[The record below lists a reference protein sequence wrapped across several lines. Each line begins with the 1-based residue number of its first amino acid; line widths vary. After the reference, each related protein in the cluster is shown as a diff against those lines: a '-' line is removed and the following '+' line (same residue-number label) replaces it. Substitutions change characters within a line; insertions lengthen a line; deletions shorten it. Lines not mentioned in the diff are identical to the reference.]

1 MKLVVMIPAYNE
13 KETIGRVIKEI
24 PRKIQGIDSV
34 EILVINDGSTDG
46 TVEVARE
53 AGADKIL
60 SHKANLG
67 LGVAF
72 RDGIEYAL
80 NMGADIIVNIDAD
93 KQYNA
98 KEIPKLI
105 IPIVENR
112 ADIVL
117 GWRDTSNLEFM
128 PFSKKMGN
136 KVATWVTRRIS
147 GLSIRDSQTGF
158 RAFSQEASL
167 RMNLSGR
174 YTYVQEILIQAKNKD
189 LRIEEVPVE
198 FKERKGDSRLIY
210 SLFSYAKE
218 AGGIIIKS
226 YRDYAPLKVFSYIG
240 TVFIIVGTIF
250 ASRVLIHFLKTGM
263 VSGRIPSAVLASM
276 LITLGF
282 LIFVLGLLADML
294 KTHRELQ
301 EEILYNLK
309 KLKIEKRKKR

>member
-1 MKLVVMIPAYNE
+1 MRLVVMIPAYNE
-13 KETIGRVIKEI
+13 EETIASVIKEI
-24 PRKIQGIDSV
+24 PRKIQRIDSV
-34 EILVINDGSTDG
+34 EVLVINDGSTDR

-72 RDGIEYAL
+72 RDGIECAL

-93 KQYNA
+93 EQYNA

-112 ADIVL
+112 VDIVL
-117 GWRDTSNLEFM
+117 GRRDIANLEFV

-174 YTYVQEILIQAKNKD
+174 YTYVQETLICAKNKN

-198 FKERKGDSRLIY
+198 FKERKGNSRLIY
-210 SLFSYAKE
+210 SLSSYAKG

-240 TVFIIVGTIF
+240 TVFIIVGIIF
-250 ASRVLIHFLKTGM
+250 ALRVLIHFLKTGM

-276 LITLGF
+276 LIILGF

-309 KLKIEKRKKR
+309 KVKIEKKKR

>member
-1 MKLVVMIPAYNE
+1 MRLVVMIPAYNE
-13 KETIGRVIKEI
+13 EETIASVIKEI
-24 PRKIQGIDSV
+24 PRKIQRIDSV
-34 EILVINDGSTDG
+34 EVLVINDGSTDR

-67 LGVAF
+67 LGVTF

-93 KQYNA
+93 EQYNA

-105 IPIVENR
+105 IPIVENK

-117 GWRDTSNLEFM
+117 GWRDTSNLEFV

-174 YTYVQEILIQAKNKD
+174 YTYVQETLICAKNKD

-198 FKERKGDSRLIY
+198 FKERKGNSRLIY
-210 SLFSYAKE
+210 SLSSYAKE

-240 TVFIIVGTIF
+240 TVFIIVGIIF
-250 ASRVLIHFLKTGM
+250 ALRVLIHFLKTGM

-276 LITLGF
+276 LIILGF

-309 KLKIEKRKKR
+309 KLKIEKKKR